1 MTRPLD
7 KFVCETP
14 QEEAAMELSR
24 QLCAEGNQLCEQ
36 GKYQEAI
43 SIFQQDLQL
52 CEKVC
57 GFEHSYVANSLI
69 DISECYRGLGQINL
83 ALATSRRA
91 LDIYENGLGA
101 GHLLA
106 ARGLREMAFCYAEL
120 GQSDKAIPLYQRVLE
135 IRKNNYGAE
144 SEEVA
149 WTINTLATLY
159 TNFDQFEEALLLYQ
173 RVLAMREKLFGE
185 EHADTLD
192 AIRCLSD
199 MYEKLG
205 QWDLALPLRQRVWAV
220 CEKLGKEAIDK
231 AADAAT
237 TAEYQ
242 NDSHRDALA
251 DRAIA
256 RANELIMRL
265 ARDIEG
271 GDYCAAYWK
280 EYDIY
285 PLAHHA
291 VLDYLEHLWA
301 GGERDDGFEGRALK
315 KDFNMKGINVAALCY
330 LVAEKRSVPFDKVLH
345 FLAPN
350 APDADDSIAAIFQK
364 IMVIAP
370 AMNET
375 GLSGEVKYLAGVV
388 CGAFLEPNQIRYN
401 SAQIHDDFDSVGFIV
416 KYCKALELL
425 KH

>member
-1 MTRPLD
+1 MRPLD

-24 QLCAEGNQLCEQ
+24 QLCDEGRQLCEQ

-43 SIFQQDLQL
+43 VIFQQDLQL

-57 GFEHSYVANSLI
+57 GVDHGYVANSLI
-69 DISECYRGLGQINL
+69 DISECYRALGQINL
-83 ALATSRRA
+83 ALAMSRHA
-91 LDIYENGLGA
+91 LDIYESGLGVD
-101 GHLLA
+101 HWLV
-106 ARGLREMAFCYAEL
+106 ARGVREMALAYAEQ
-120 GQSDKAIPLYQRVLE
+120 GKSDKALSLYRRVLE

-149 WTINTLATLY
+149 WTISALASLHAH
-159 TNFDQFEEALLLYQ
+159 FDQFEEALLLYQ
-173 RVLAMREKLFGE
+173 LVLAMREKLFGE
-185 EHADTLD
+185 EHADSLA
-192 AIRCLSD
+192 AIRCLSN

-220 CEKLGKEAIDK
+220 CEKLGKAAIDK
-231 AADAAT
+231 AANVAT

-256 RANELIMRL
+256 KANELIIRL
-265 ARDIEG
+265 ASDIES
-271 GDYCAAYWK
+271 GDYCAGYWK

-291 VLDYLEHLWA
+291 VLGYLEHLWA
-301 GGERDDGFEGRALK
+301 GGEKDDGFELRSLK
-315 KDFNMKGINVAALCY
+315 NDFNMKGINVAALCY

-370 AMNET
+370 AMNEA
-375 GLSGEVKYLAGVV
+375 GLSGEIKYLAGVV

-425 KH
+425 KHY